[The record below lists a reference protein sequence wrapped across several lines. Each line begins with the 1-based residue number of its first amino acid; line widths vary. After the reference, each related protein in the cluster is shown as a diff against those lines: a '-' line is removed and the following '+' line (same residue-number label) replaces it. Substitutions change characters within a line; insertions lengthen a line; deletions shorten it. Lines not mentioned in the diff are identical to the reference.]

1 MGNRREP
8 RVPTRM
14 AVTVSGVDGDGN
26 FFVQTAYASEVSRSG
41 ARLEGIGTL
50 TRIGAK
56 INVKNRGRQGQFC
69 VVWLREARTS
79 EPGQIGIRSLE
90 RGKYIWNMP
99 KPNPAADNYIEPTSP
114 EPVFPLPDL
123 RTFSQPEVR
132 RDDSA
137 QSWPQKEQRKHPRRP
152 SSGSAR
158 FRTPGGNV
166 DLSGKLAD
174 VSNGGCYVSTM
185 TPCPVGTRLELIL
198 DVPGVQLLIDGDVT
212 TMHPTVG
219 MGIEFSDL
227 DDSTRDGL
235 EQLQKASDLDH

>member
-1 MGNRREP
+1 
-8 RVPTRM
+8 M
-14 AVTVSGVDGDGN
+14 AVTVSGVDSDGN
-26 FFVQTAYASEVSRSG
+26 RFVQTAYASSVSRSG

-56 INVKNRGRQGQFC
+56 INVKHTGRHAEFC
-69 VVWLREARTS
+69 VVWVREAGTS

-90 RGKYIWNMP
+90 PDKYIWNMP
-99 KPNPAADNYIEPTSP
+99 TPNPAADDYIEPSRP
-114 EPVFPLPDL
+114 ESMFPLQDVW
-123 RTFSQPEVR
+123 TFSQPEAR
-132 RDDSA
+132 RSDSA
-137 QSWPQKEQRKHPRRP
+137 QSWPPNERRKHPRCP

-158 FRTPGGNV
+158 FRTPGGNI

-198 DVPGVQLLIDGDVT
+198 EYPGVQLLIDGDVT

-235 EQLQKASDLDH
+235 EQLQKVSGVDN